1 MKEPGMVFGHENQGI
16 VEDVGPAVQ
25 RVKEA
30 GGLRWHEAPRRA

>member
-25 RVKEA
+25 RVKKPA
-30 GGLRWHEAPRRA
+30 A